1 MRDKECSH
9 ISPVVRETSVNVSNT
24 PGLWLRSPL
33 ADEVLLQL
41 WGRSQWG
48 LYHNLTRALPLE
60 RNSSYWGDR
69 KSRRPADPCESGFPH
84 TSFLGGMSDSTKKLC
99 AILAMSPSD
108 SKLPF
113 SFPFLNTSRFSS
125 TFSVRPKM
133 LVHYI
138 TVRRKEFSR
147 LEVMSA
153 VGLYGT
159 CIDNSG
165 KIEFICCEDSY
176 EWKIPGL
183 LITALCPA
191 GRSGARI
198 ASILLSH
205 WTFPF
210 KHTPS
215 PSLPSTHTFMGC

>member
-1 MRDKECSH
+1 
-9 ISPVVRETSVNVSNT
+9 
-24 PGLWLRSPL
+24 
-33 ADEVLLQL
+33 
-41 WGRSQWG
+41 
-48 LYHNLTRALPLE
+48 
-60 RNSSYWGDR
+60 
-69 KSRRPADPCESGFPH
+69 
-84 TSFLGGMSDSTKKLC
+84 MSDSTKKLC

-176 EWKIPGL
+176 E
-183 LITALCPA
+183 
-191 GRSGARI
+191 
-198 ASILLSH
+198 
-205 WTFPF
+205 
-210 KHTPS
+210 
-215 PSLPSTHTFMGC
+215 